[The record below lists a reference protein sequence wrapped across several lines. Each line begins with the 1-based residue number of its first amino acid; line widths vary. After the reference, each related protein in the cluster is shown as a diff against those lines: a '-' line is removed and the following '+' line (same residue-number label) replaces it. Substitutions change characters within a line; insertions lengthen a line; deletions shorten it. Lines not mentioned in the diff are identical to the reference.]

1 MRGDVVFQKDP
12 ASLCFAHLTTI
23 PLARYVERIIIAQG
37 AKNIS
42 LEPKVCD
49 VQTAGS
55 AIDIL
60 AFQRG
65 ELLKQKDE
73 YILAL
78 AKAMEADI
86 FRQYKILSDYTTEFQ
101 KREALSLQIED
112 EVSRNARIG
121 SGVIKSSEAPIV
133 CVVPPTIAEQLG
145 GLKRLVNRDQYWI
158 APNLTSDF
166 QFVQTTEDWAYR
178 GLQRQQCGYVAAEA
192 GVLSNLMQALRRDK
206 LKYVFSPVWFDE
218 ADMEQATFDDRDQQ
232 QQEILKRHE
241 DELKKAEAD
250 KLEKARRQQQ
260 EQQKPEVEKRLREQ
274 NSVKARGL
282 VNEVQELAQNLA
294 ENRIVDIVSP
304 AIQIG

>member
-1 MRGDVVFQKDP
+1 M
-12 ASLCFAHLTTI
+12 
-23 PLARYVERIIIAQG
+23 
-37 AKNIS
+37 
-42 LEPKVCD
+42 
-49 VQTAGS
+49 
-55 AIDIL
+55 
-60 AFQRG
+60 
-65 ELLKQKDE
+65 
-73 YILAL
+73 
-78 AKAMEADI
+78 
-86 FRQYKILSDYTTEFQ
+86 
-101 KREALSLQIED
+101 
-112 EVSRNARIG
+112 
-121 SGVIKSSEAPIV
+121 
-133 CVVPPTIAEQLG
+133 
-145 GLKRLVNRDQYWI
+145 
-158 APNLTSDF
+158 TSDF
-166 QFVQTTEDWAYR
+166 QFVQTTEDSAYR